1 MRESSLLTQIMS
13 MDLPHLGIVI
23 GMVAIVGFF
32 LTTILIVGLVQWR
45 KVRQSDIEA
54 NLKAQMLEQGMT
66 AADIEQVVEAGRKK
80 RRSWAD
86 LAHQLHEKHH
96 KRC

>member
-1 MRESSLLTQIMS
+1 MITQFTD
-13 MDLPHLGIVI
+13 MDIAHLGILI
-23 GMVAIVGFF
+23 GMIAIVGFF

-86 LAHQLHEKHH
+86 LAHQLHDKHR